1 MRFSDQRFEL
11 AEGERGDVA
20 NAVSRGGRE
29 AEGIQAFDFLVG
41 IKSAVGAGATRL
53 DRAVALLPDADDVG

>member
-29 AEGIQAFDFLVG
+29 AQGIQALDFLVG
-41 IKSAVGAGATRL
+41 IKSPVGGGALWL
-53 DRAVALLPDADDVG
+53 DRAVTLFPDTDDVG